1 MPVIKF
7 QSGRRARKFS
17 GVVLAA
23 VLASVSSTYAHHNTA
38 KFDFRSYGTIEG
50 IIKVA
55 DFRNPHSLII
65 LEVTDENG
73 QMMEHSIEGHS
84 RNIIRRSGLT
94 AGMVQP
100 SARVTL
106 YFAPSRTDSDMFMR
120 ALRLPDGR
128 VLNPEVTAIPEEDI
142 QGDQE

>member
-1 MPVIKF
+1 MPVIEF
-7 QSGRRARKFS
+7 QSGRWVRRFG

-23 VLASVSSTYAHHNTA
+23 VLASVSSAYAHHNTA

-50 IIKVA
+50 MIKVA

-73 QMMEHSIEGHS
+73 QMIEHSIEGHS
-84 RNIIRRSGLT
+84 LNIIRRSGLT

-100 SARVTL
+100 GVRVTL
-106 YFAPSRTDSDMFMR
+106 YFAPSRTDNDMFMR

-128 VLNPEVTAIPEEDI
+128 VLNPGVTAIPEEDI
-142 QGDQE
+142 RGNQE

>member
-1 MPVIKF
+1 MPAIKF
-7 QSGRRARKFS
+7 QTSRWSRRLS

-23 VLASVSSTYAHHNTA
+23 ALASVSSTHAHHNTA

-50 IIKVA
+50 TIKVA

-73 QMMEHSIEGHS
+73 QIMEHSIEGHS

-100 SARVTL
+100 GARVTL
-106 YFAPSRTDSDMFMR
+106 YFAPSRTDNDMFMR

-128 VLNPEVTAIPEEDI
+128 VLNPEVTAIPEEDM

>member
-7 QSGRRARKFS
+7 QSDRWVRRFS

-50 IIKVA
+50 TIKVA

-73 QMMEHSIEGHS
+73 QIMEHSIEGHS

-94 AGMVQP
+94 AGMAQP
-100 SARVTL
+100 GARVTL
-106 YFAPSRTDSDMFMR
+106 YFAPSRTDNDMFMR

-128 VLNPEVTAIPEEDI
+128 VLNPEVTAIPEEDM

>member
-7 QSGRRARKFS
+7 QSGRWVRRFS

-23 VLASVSSTYAHHNTA
+23 VLASVSSAYAHHNTA
-38 KFDFRSYGTIEG
+38 KFDFRSYETIEG

-73 QMMEHSIEGHS
+73 QIMEHSIEGHS

-94 AGMVQP
+94 AEMVQP
-100 SARVTL
+100 GVRVTL
-106 YFAPSRTDSDMFMR
+106 YFAPSRTDNDMFMR

-128 VLNPEVTAIPEEDI
+128 VLNPGVTAIPEEDI
-142 QGDQE
+142 RGDQE

>member
-1 MPVIKF
+1 MPVIEF
-7 QSGRRARKFS
+7 QSGRWVRRFG

-23 VLASVSSTYAHHNTA
+23 VLASVSSAYAHHNTA

-50 IIKVA
+50 MIKVA

-73 QMMEHSIEGHS
+73 QMIEHSIEGHS
-84 RNIIRRSGLT
+84 LNIIRRSGLT
-94 AGMVQP
+94 AGMVQ
-100 SARVTL
+100 SGVRVTL
-106 YFAPSRTDSDMFMR
+106 YFAPSRTDNDMFMR

-128 VLNPEVTAIPEEDI
+128 VLNPGVTAIPEEDI
-142 QGDQE
+142 RGNQE